1 MMEIAQDPEELKK
14 KREIEEEDLK
24 FALILK
30 EMQNPTFDVKKFLR
44 NTLDFDDCLNI
55 GGTSKEKNIS
65 QHISNEKKDKY
76 TLEIEKQGRDL
87 AQVEA
92 S

>member
-1 MMEIAQDPEELKK
+1 
-14 KREIEEEDLK
+14 
-24 FALILK
+24 
-30 EMQNPTFDVKKFLR
+30 MQNPTFDVKKFLR

-65 QHISNEKKDKY
+65 QNISNEKKDKY